1 MIVKTVAR
9 PEGPQLAGSKADWPN
24 CADKNGAA
32 PLVLT
37 MDTIQHPAP
46 YDSRRDTVLLYRYHF
61 VVSYCSSLVRGM
73 TRKVYLKLMGIRHNG
88 IAKILFSVVCL

>member
-37 MDTIQHPAP
+37 IDTIQHPAH
-46 YDSRRDTVLLYRYHF
+46 YDSRRDTVLL
-61 VVSYCSSLVRGM
+61 
-73 TRKVYLKLMGIRHNG
+73 
-88 IAKILFSVVCL
+88 